1 MSDSIRPEHYK
12 VGRYEPKDVIRD
24 WDLNFNKGNAIKYI
38 ARAGRKNDEIED
50 LQKAIQYLQFEID
63 YLRKSDSK
71 DLEIP
76 PKTISVSAATKPY
89 RFPAYDV
96 DGKRIELS

>member
-1 MSDSIRPEHYK
+1 MGDSIRPEHYK
-12 VGRYEPKDVIRD
+12 VGKYEPKDVIRD

-76 PKTISVSAATKPY
+76 STPISVSTVTLPYKPTL
-89 RFPAYDV
+89 YDM
-96 DGKRIELS
+96 DGKRIK